1 VLRSARCSTGDGL
14 TSTVSEARP
23 EHLVPRANL
32 RRRLWP
38 VVSWAAVLAFLIWAL
53 RVVAIEGYL
62 NPSAANF
69 VGDFKSAITGEG
81 LPPGEWWAG
90 HGIFYGPIFVLEWK
104 SFLYAGYVSIA
115 QMWFV
120 DVALL
125 AISFICTWVA
135 VFGRVRPR
143 LLTLTA
149 ALWLANII
157 TVELIAA
164 VQHLEVLEL
173 AALSVALLLV
183 QRGRE
188 VPGGLSLG
196 LAVATKTL
204 PVVYLPY
211 LVILR
216 KWRALVAA
224 TVMAAALLL
233 ITCAVQGVTPW
244 DGAIMLLNQGQNLS
258 KTKATEYELGLRA
271 FFIRALT
278 GGAGDPTPLQTQ
290 VAFGLHTVVSALAVL
305 WTAFVL
311 ARSRQCA
318 RSITLS
324 WGVIATTMLVVAP
337 VTHIFYYVFML
348 PGWTAALGDLV
359 ERRLTWTTGV
369 QWVALTASYVFMG
382 FDLPFLLMYRFL
394 GIGQFIL
401 GNWLSFIPL
410 SLLLS
415 IAVLSSL
422 LLLNYRNERL
432 ASSPSRYAPT
442 FS

>member
-1 VLRSARCSTGDGL
+1 
-14 TSTVSEARP
+14 
-23 EHLVPRANL
+23 
-32 RRRLWP
+32 LWP
-38 VVSWAAVLAFLIWAL
+38 VLSWAAVLAFLVWAV
-53 RVVAIEGYL
+53 RVAAIEGYL
-62 NPSAANF
+62 HPSEVGF
-69 VGDFKSAITGEG
+69 VGDFRSAITGEG

-90 HGIFYGPIFVLEWK
+90 RGVFYGPIFVLEWK
-104 SFLYAGYVSIA
+104 LFLYAGYVSIP

-143 LLTLTA
+143 LLTLTL

-157 TVELIAA
+157 TVELLAA

-173 AALSVALLLV
+173 AALSLALLLV
-183 QRGRE
+183 QRGRDL
-188 VPGGLSLG
+188 PGGLSLG

-224 TVMAAALLL
+224 TIVAAALLL

-244 DGAIMLLNQGQNLS
+244 DGVIMLLNQGQNLS

-278 GGAGDPTPLQTQ
+278 GGAGDPTRFQTQ
-290 VAFGLHTVVSALAVL
+290 VAFGLHALVSALAVL
-305 WTAFVL
+305 WTAFVV
-311 ARSRQCA
+311 ARSKQCA
-318 RSITLS
+318 RSLTLV
-324 WGVIATTMLVVAP
+324 WGLIAVAMLVVAP

-359 ERRLTWTTGV
+359 DRRLTWTTAL
-369 QWVALTASYVFMG
+369 QWLALTASYVFMG
-382 FDLPFLLMYRFL
+382 FDLPFLLLYRFF

-415 IAVLSSL
+415 IAALSSL

-432 ASSPSRYAPT
+432 GSSPRRYAPT